1 MKKFFLLILILS
13 FLSLTAKVNALN
25 SIPEG
30 YGVASIS
37 VKNIDLVRPAGFIYV
52 RTGETWANV
61 EKKKGIYNWASYDAM
76 INSIIS
82 KGLVPFIILG
92 FNNPIYGAESVFTG
106 ITTTTQRNAFAMF
119 AAEAVKRYRGRGII
133 WEIWNEPN
141 IGYFWKPVTSPE
153 NYAALVKTTA
163 SAIRRVAP
171 AEIVVAGSMATDN
184 KVPFFTLCAKA
195 GMLKYIDA
203 VTMHPYRKTAPEVN
217 LGLAYKQIR
226 DIIKQYNPANP
237 NIPII
242 SSEWG
247 YSTVWTGMNEA
258 KQASY
263 LQRSFLLNKYYG
275 IPVSIWYDYRDNGT
289 NPTNPEHHF
298 GILRYDYSKKPAY
311 SGASSLLALINKAKY
326 IKRLNSAA
334 DDYILEFSGL
344 PNGARYFLWTSAAPH
359 YITLNNKKIYIT
371 NSVQMAK

>member
-1 MKKFFLLILILS
+1 MRKFFLLILAAIILTCTVKT
-13 FLSLTAKVNALN
+13 FALN

-37 VKNIDLVRPAGFIYV
+37 VKNIDLVKPAGFTYV

-76 INSIIS
+76 INSITS
-82 KGLVPFIILG
+82 KGLVPFIVLG
-92 FNNPIYGAESVFTG
+92 FNNTLYGASHRFTG
-106 ITTTTQRNAFAMF
+106 ISGTTQRNAFAMF

-141 IGYFWKPVTSPE
+141 LGYFWRPITNAE
-153 NYAALVKTTA
+153 DYAALVKTTA
-163 SAIRRVAP
+163 SAIKRVAP

-184 KVPFFTLCAKA
+184 KVPFFTRCAKA
-195 GMLKYIDA
+195 GMLNYIDA
-203 VTMHPYRKTAPEVN
+203 VTMHPYRKTAPEIN

-226 DIIKQYNPANP
+226 DIIKQYNPSNP

-258 KQASY
+258 KQANY
-263 LQRSFLLNKYYG
+263 LMRSFLLNKYYG
-275 IPVSIWYDYRDNGT
+275 IPISIWYDYRDNGT

-298 GILRYDYSKKPAY
+298 GLLRYDFSPKPAY
-311 SGASSLLALINKAKY
+311 QSASALLALIKNAKF

-344 PNGARYFLWTSAAPH
+344 PNGLRYLVWTSSTAH
-359 YITLNNKKIYIT
+359 YITLNNRKIYIT
-371 NSVQMAK
+371 NNVQTAK